1 MAKTRRERANEQ
13 DSEWTE
19 ASQEKR
25 LRCSRLVG
33 ESLLSLATA
42 ATKLR
47 MRIENYSIES
57 QGEDEAELLQAA
69 DALGTLSRALLRRA
83 ARPTRDHS
91 SNDSPSAK
99 M

>member
-13 DSEWTE
+13 APEWAE

-25 LRCSRLVG
+25 VRCSRLVG

-47 MRIENYSIES
+47 IRIENYSIES
-57 QGEDEAELLQAA
+57 QGEDKAELLQAA
-69 DALGTLSRALLRRA
+69 DTLGTLSKALLRRA
-83 ARPTRDHS
+83 SRPTGGHS
-91 SNDSPSAK
+91 SNGSPSVK